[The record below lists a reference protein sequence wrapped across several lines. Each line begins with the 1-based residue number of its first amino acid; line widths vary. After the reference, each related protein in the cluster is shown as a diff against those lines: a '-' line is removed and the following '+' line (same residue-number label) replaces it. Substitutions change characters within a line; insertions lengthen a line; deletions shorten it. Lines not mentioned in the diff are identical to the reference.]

1 MKKLNLPMT
10 ISLLVL
16 LFLSTSF
23 IAYADVYYPHIA
35 CTSKWDSE
43 ICVIN
48 TSTGTVKGI
57 FEAYDDAGN
66 DVLDNIEVTL
76 PPHARKQITVGSQFS
91 SPSSIGYII
100 FKTDSKNVVGYTKF
114 YIDGQY
120 RVAVP
125 AISKINTGDLYISH
139 IASNDNWWTG
149 ISIVN
154 TTSAPKTL
162 IIKFDNGSEKTVPLA
177 GKEHHVFNIKSLFGY
192 IPQPD
197 LHSAVIQNADGVVGL
212 ELFSSGKRLS
222 GILLKNDTTKNMY
235 YPHIASGK
243 KWWTGIVAYNPSAS
257 NCKLTINPYKT
268 DGTALV
274 SQEVELNAYEKYI
287 GTITTL
293 KLPTD
298 AAWFAIKAEKPIT
311 GFELFGTSD
320 GNLLAGYT
328 GVNISSKEG
337 VFAKIEK
344 NGWTG
349 IAFVNIESGL
359 ATVNLTAYD
368 NSGKVIDTKSISLSA
383 HEKMVDNPKNIF
395 SKNIDKATYISYS
408 SDHELVGFQLNCS
421 PDASDDMMLDGLP
434 GLFAGSSDSSC
445 KNVLL
450 SDDFSGSL
458 TTNWTTGTRTNKYNN
473 PPRNPTVKIVDGEVK
488 YSQLYDYIETRKS
501 FSGNFK
507 VQMDVSRLIGS
518 HGCADYYIELVG
530 LDHVAAIMR
539 FSYGL
544 YAKESINIG
553 RPPVDGETG
562 ADSFDCIDYD
572 PSYLE
577 ELDHHGEAKGVLTL
591 TYDTGKVQ
599 VSYTND
605 EGDTI
610 TTLWMSTGTF
620 SSTKVR
626 IWGLGSKGGERY
638 LDNIKICSLDDSGQ
652 PPDPDDCEETELLN
666 DSFNGSLTTN
676 WTTGTNTYNNPEGPT
691 VKIVEGEVKYSQLY
705 DYIETRKSF
714 SGNFKVQMDV
724 SRLIGSHGC
733 ADYYVELV
741 GLNRVAAIMRFSYGL
756 DAKES
761 INIGRPPV
769 DGETGAGTFDCI
781 RDPSYLEE
789 LDHHGEAKGVLTLT
803 YDTGKVQVSYTNDEG
818 DTITTLWMST
828 GTFSST
834 KVRIWGLGS
843 KGGERYIDNVKII
856 SLCGADGDD
865 GGDNGGGGDGG
876 SCSNSVTFKLNG
888 QSTTIPIFDMGES
901 GFLLGYGDFYAC
913 HFSPTSSSGA
923 TQLFINDIPN
933 TVSAG
938 KTYAYTEE
946 DVSTDGAIS
955 ILWENNMYV
964 GVNCTTTFTKWEG
977 DGGNAEGTF
986 SAEVYSPV
994 SGKTMMITDGSFCAP
1009 IHDTY

>member
-1 MKKLNLPMT
+1 M
-10 ISLLVL
+10 LLWINNIDDGAY
-16 LFLSTSF
+16 SF
-23 IAYADVYYPHIA
+23 
-35 CTSKWDSE
+35 S
-43 ICVIN
+43 
-48 TSTGTVKGI
+48 
-57 FEAYDDAGN
+57 
-66 DVLDNIEVTL
+66 VT
-76 PPHARKQITVGSQFS
+76 
-91 SPSSIGYII
+91 
-100 FKTDSKNVVGYTKF
+100 
-114 YIDGQY
+114 
-120 RVAVP
+120 
-125 AISKINTGDLYISH
+125 
-139 IASNDNWWTG
+139 
-149 ISIVN
+149 
-154 TTSAPKTL
+154 
-162 IIKFDNGSEKTVPLA
+162 
-177 GKEHHVFNIKSLFGY
+177 
-192 IPQPD
+192 
-197 LHSAVIQNADGVVGL
+197 
-212 ELFSSGKRLS
+212 
-222 GILLKNDTTKNMY
+222 
-235 YPHIASGK
+235 
-243 KWWTGIVAYNPSAS
+243 
-257 NCKLTINPYKT
+257 
-268 DGTALV
+268 
-274 SQEVELNAYEKYI
+274 
-287 GTITTL
+287 
-293 KLPTD
+293 TD
-298 AAWFAIKAEKPIT
+298 AKDLKPGNTFDVEIE
-311 GFELFGTSD
+311 FS
-320 GNLLAGYT
+320 GNLGSLNDLQMGLIVDT
-328 GVNISSKEG
+328 DFFPGLKDEDLIKELDH
-337 VFAKIEK
+337 FK
-344 NGWTG
+344 
-349 IAFVNIESGL
+349 SGQNWSNQY
-359 ATVNLTAYD
+359 NLTAYD

-473 PPRNPTVKIVDGEVK
+473 PPRNPTVKIVD
-488 YSQLYDYIETRKS
+488 
-501 FSGNFK
+501 
-507 VQMDVSRLIGS
+507 
-518 HGCADYYIELVG
+518 
-530 LDHVAAIMR
+530 
-539 FSYGL
+539 
-544 YAKESINIG
+544 
-553 RPPVDGETG
+553 
-562 ADSFDCIDYD
+562 
-572 PSYLE
+572 
-577 ELDHHGEAKGVLTL
+577 
-591 TYDTGKVQ
+591 
-599 VSYTND
+599 
-605 EGDTI
+605 
-610 TTLWMSTGTF
+610 
-620 SSTKVR
+620 
-626 IWGLGSKGGERY
+626 
-638 LDNIKICSLDDSGQ
+638 
-652 PPDPDDCEETELLN
+652 
-666 DSFNGSLTTN
+666 
-676 WTTGTNTYNNPEGPT
+676 
-691 VKIVEGEVKYSQLY
+691 GEVKYSQLY

-856 SLCGADGDD
+856 SLCGTDGDD
-865 GGDNGGGGDGG
+865 GGDNSGGDDDGGGDGG